1 MLGRDSGGRSFSWS
15 LTILGSR
22 SGEVPKVTSLPVNA
36 MTKKT
41 RKMTN
46 PTRARRFLRSWVQN
60 CCSLV
65 CCGGS
70 SNESVK
76 KVCSEAESCTFHP
89 VLHVIRYTLY
99 VIRYS
104 LFVTSYWLVA
114 SRIKYYFFCFF
125 LLNSDSWL
133 LTLCPMPFQICNLPA
148 APCLLALT
156 LCAMR
161 SALCLVKA

>member
-22 SGEVPKVTSLPVNA
+22 SGEVPKVRSLPVNA

-60 CCSLV
+60 SCSLV

-76 KVCSEAESCTFHP
+76 KVCSEAESCTFHL
-89 VLHVIRYTLY
+89 VLHVIRYP
-99 VIRYS
+99 

-114 SRIKYYFFCFF
+114 SRIKYYYFCFF
-125 LLNSDSWL
+125 LLNSDSL
-133 LTLCPMPFQICNLPA
+133 LYALCLFKFAIRNSKSAITSPCPMPC
-148 APCLLALT
+148 
-156 LCAMR
+156 
-161 SALCLVKA
+161 ALCLSKLNPRIHHHVE